1 MSPTASID
9 RRRLQSYLGDHL
21 TGADAGRAR
30 ALKMKEWY
38 ADDEL
43 GPEMA
48 RVADEIDEDHAH
60 LDRLIGRLGLRQPLP
75 FRAAARLGEI
85 AGRLKPNGRLLGSTP
100 LTPLLELE
108 LLRSAVAGKQGLWET
123 LEANAIL
130 LGLDPQE
137 YARLAGRAERQQK
150 ALVKLHAGLRES
162 AFTEE

>member
-1 MSPTASID
+1 MSPTASLD

-75 FRAAARLGEI
+75 FRAAARLGETNRCDDEQMTSRRTPTAPDPAPTTPRGI
-85 AGRLKPNGRLLGSTP
+85 TPNATRRKPNGWIAIGIRSCRSSGSSRP
-100 LTPLLELE
+100 AC
-108 LLRSAVAGKQGLWET
+108 RS
-123 LEANAIL
+123 
-130 LGLDPQE
+130 
-137 YARLAGRAERQQK
+137 
-150 ALVKLHAGLRES
+150 
-162 AFTEE
+162 